1 MTVRYSSARNRR
13 TRYFPQQPTQLN
25 PLATVQGHPSSA
37 AERAIEWLSVVDDF
51 KVRKHRNVFPRW
63 SLVMIVLAIIAI

>member
-13 TRYFPQQPTQLN
+13 TRYFNQQTRQLT
-25 PLATVQGHPSSA
+25 PLAAVQGQSSSA

-63 SLVMIVLAIIAI
+63 SLVVIVLAIMAI